1 MSQDSSFLKTTADSL
16 DTDPEVKSFI
26 YQQILDFNQFVT
38 PDTVVIV
45 LERDPALTYIDDE
58 EEVPMEEQY
67 KHRIAIVLK
76 DGESSIEAEAFSNDV
91 FEAIK
96 SAKDA
101 LMARLLEIQDEM
113 ESPQDRLTAIKEAS
127 ENKQV
132 H

>member
-1 MSQDSSFLKTTADSL
+1 MSQDSSFLKTTL

-45 LERDPALTYIDDE
+45 LERDPSLTYLDEDDE
-58 EEVPMEEQY
+58 EEVAMEEQY

-96 SAKDA
+96 AAKDT
-101 LMARLLEIQDEM
+101 LVARLVEIQNEM
-113 ESPQDRLTAIKEAS
+113 ESPQDRLSAIKEAS